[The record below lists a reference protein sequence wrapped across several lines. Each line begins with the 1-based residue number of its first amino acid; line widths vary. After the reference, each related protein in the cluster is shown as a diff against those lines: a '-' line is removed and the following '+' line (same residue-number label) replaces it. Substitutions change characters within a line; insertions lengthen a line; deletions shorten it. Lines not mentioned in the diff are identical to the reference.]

1 MIRSTLKKRKTNQQP
16 IVVVPRATIVQA
28 LARAEF
34 DGDKTASAAA
44 RRLLA
49 AINESPFDY
58 LAL

>member
-1 MIRSTLKKRKTNQQP
+1 MIRSPFKKRQTEQQSLL
-16 IVVVPRATIVQA
+16 VVPRVAIAQA

-49 AINESPFDY
+49 AIDESPYDY
-58 LAL
+58 IAA